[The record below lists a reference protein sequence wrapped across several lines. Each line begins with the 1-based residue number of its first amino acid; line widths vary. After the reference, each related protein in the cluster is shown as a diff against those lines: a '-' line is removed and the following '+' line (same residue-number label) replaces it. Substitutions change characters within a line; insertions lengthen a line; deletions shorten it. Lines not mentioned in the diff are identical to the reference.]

1 MNPTTSRIGVWLA
14 TVWKTKARVDAVAY
28 EYHRLKDFS
37 HVLAD
42 IAVRGNIW
50 RTSHDPAKPDAL
62 NTAFNEGR
70 RALALEIIELAE
82 MDPRRLREIIDA
94 ITPRGEPK

>member
-1 MNPTTSRIGVWLA
+1 VSRIGTWLA
-14 TVWKTKARVDAVAY
+14 TVWQTRVRVDAVAY
-28 EYHRLKDFS
+28 EYARLKDFT

-42 IAVRGNIW
+42 IGARGGIW
-50 RTSHDPAKPDAL
+50 RTSHEPGKPDAL

-70 RALALEIIELAE
+70 RSLALEIIELAE

-94 ITPRGEPK
+94 IPVKPQ

>member
-1 MNPTTSRIGVWLA
+1 MTTTNRIGAWLA
-14 TVWKTKARVDAVAY
+14 TVWKTRARVDAVAY
-28 EYHRLKDFS
+28 EYHRLRDMP

-42 IAVRGNIW
+42 IAARGAIW
-50 RTSHDPAKPDAL
+50 RPSHDPAKPDAL

-94 ITPRGEPK
+94 ITPKPDGLK

>member
-1 MNPTTSRIGVWLA
+1 MTTVNRIGAWLA
-14 TVWKTKARVDAVAY
+14 AVWKTRARVDAVAY
-28 EYHRLKDFS
+28 EYQRLRDMP

-42 IAVRGNIW
+42 IAARGAIW
-50 RTSHDPAKPDAL
+50 RHSHDPAKPDAL

-82 MDPRRLREIIDA
+82 MDPRRLRGIIDE
-94 ITPRGEPK
+94 ITPKTSQGS

>member
-1 MNPTTSRIGVWLA
+1 MSAVDRLGTWLA
-14 TVWKTKARVDAVAY
+14 AVWKTRARVDAVAY
-28 EYHRLKDFS
+28 EYQRLRGFT

-42 IAVRGNIW
+42 IAARGGIW
-50 RTSHDPAKPDAL
+50 RPSHDPAKPDAL

-94 ITPRGEPK
+94 ITPRGEKS